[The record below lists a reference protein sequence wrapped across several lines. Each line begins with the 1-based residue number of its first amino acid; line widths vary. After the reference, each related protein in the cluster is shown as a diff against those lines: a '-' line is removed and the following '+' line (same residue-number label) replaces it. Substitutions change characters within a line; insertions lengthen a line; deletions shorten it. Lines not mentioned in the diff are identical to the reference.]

1 MGFCEQTELEK
12 YYDIYDIS
20 ELDMSDALREFDATD
35 FDDTESLRTLKILAA
50 RFNIVRKM
58 FLCAMLALDANG
70 EGPDLLRWTT
80 AVEGLRSMNIATRDA
95 FSSLQSILGEQECKL
110 SFTHQWTILLIDFI
124 ASPAPPTPKQPLTP
138 GRERWRSQIRK
149 INSMSTGIR
158 GLQAKL
164 QLLREESDRALND
177 SNDISELGPDL
188 MSQYESIGI
197 DLKELLSVWEEGKAT
212 LALGIDRNE
221 KRLSS
226 MSTLIS
232 PSSSLSGLT
241 VAEEGCAA
249 DALKALNGDSP
260 TRSNLDDPA
269 YPDTPEVFEAVA
281 IPRERQRSTLTR
293 EERIVKMKEDRDQK
307 AQARQHMDATRGM
320 LRELET
326 VINLRPKT
334 RTSAPSG
341 RIVSM

>member
-1 MGFCEQTELEK
+1 MPT
-12 YYDIYDIS
+12 DIS
-20 ELDMSDALREFDATD
+20 
-35 FDDTESLRTLKILAA
+35 AA
-50 RFNIVRKM
+50 F
-58 FLCAMLALDANG
+58 
-70 EGPDLLRWTT
+70 PT
-80 AVEGLRSMNIATRDA
+80 
-95 FSSLQSILGEQECKL
+95 
-110 SFTHQWTILLIDFI
+110 
-124 ASPAPPTPKQPLTP
+124 PPTPKVPLTP
-138 GRERWRSQIRK
+138 GKERWRSQIRK
-149 INSMSTGIR
+149 LNSMSTGIR

-188 MSQYESIGI
+188 MSQYESIGV
-197 DLKELLSVWEEGKAT
+197 DLKELVSVWEEGKAT

-241 VAEEGCAA
+241 MADEGCAD
-249 DALKALNGDSP
+249 DALKALNGEYS
-260 TRSNLDDPA
+260 SNSHLDEPA

-281 IPRERQRSTLTR
+281 LPRQRPRSTLTR
-293 EERIVKMKEDRDQK
+293 DERIVKMREERDQK

-334 RTSAPSG
+334 RTSAPPG